1 MIIFP
6 HQITAKQ
13 MGFSFEFLVARI
25 IFALGRTFQNLE
37 KTLKMYLPST
47 HPKLLT
53 AWITQLNIWK
63 LTQTEYSKVMLKKI
77 LYFVKKPQVTLDVFK
92 YMPV

>member
-13 MGFSFEFLVARI
+13 MGFSFELLNARI
-25 IFALGRTFQNLE
+25 IFAVGRTFQNLE

-47 HPKLLT
+47 P
-53 AWITQLNIWK
+53 I
-63 LTQTEYSKVMLKKI
+63 YC
-77 LYFVKKPQVTLDVFK
+77 
-92 YMPV
+92 